1 MTFIKKTPTPL
12 AVVAGGWLLAGSL
25 HPLAAHAE
33 TTVTLPGLS
42 IEDTAEDTPMGER
55 PLSASSPS
63 TIDRTSAR
71 LSSPDA
77 ASLFRNQP
85 GVSTYAAGGLAALPV
100 LNGMADDRVA
110 TVVDGVRIASGCPNH
125 MNPALSFIDPDSVDT
140 ATAIAGITPVSMG
153 GDSTG
158 GTVDV
163 ERRDPQFAKHGRI
176 LVTGHV
182 TGTYRSNGGGYGASG
197 SLTVAND
204 MFSLR
209 YNASYAQAGDYS
221 GGGDAGT
228 VRSTSY
234 LTYNHA
240 VTFGVHKDNHLL
252 ALTFGQQDT
261 PHEGFANQYMD
272 MTNNRSTFVNGKYV
286 GTFDWGTLEARGYW
300 QREDHAM
307 DFLPDRQ
314 KTTHMPM
321 NTNARMAGY
330 SLKATIPLAERHTLR
345 LGSSFDHSGLNDW
358 WPPVAG
364 SMMMGPDTYHSI
376 NNGHRD
382 RLGHFVEWEAAW
394 TPRVSTLLGFR
405 NDLVMMNTGPVSGYS
420 STPSMMSNANIAAA
434 NAFNATDRG
443 RTDVNFDVTAL
454 VRWKPRR
461 DLSIEG
467 GYARK
472 TRSPNLYE
480 RYAWGRSA
488 MVSSM
493 INWFGDGN
501 GYVGNPDLKPEVANT
516 ASVTADWHD
525 PDGDRWDLKI
535 QPYYTY
541 THNYV
546 NAQRLAAASNGFYT
560 LGFVNHNAQSYGI
573 NGSGNYRLWQNT
585 RFGRGEIV
593 ANINWVRGQDLTNG
607 AALYHQ
613 MPTNGSV
620 AVHETWRNWTGRVEM
635 TFVKA
640 KDSVDWVRNEP
651 RTPGYALLGL
661 GGQYHWRYMTLD
673 ASIDN
678 VLNQKYEL
686 PLGGW
691 SLADDAATGTL
702 RALPGMGRSFNVSL
716 TASF

>member
-1 MTFIKKTPTPL
+1 M
-12 AVVAGGWLLAGSL
+12 LAGSL

-240 VTFGVHKDNHLL
+240 VTFGMHKDNHLL

>member
-1 MTFIKKTPTPL
+1 M
-12 AVVAGGWLLAGSL
+12 LAGSL